1 MSMRKH
7 VDEYAMFVSILR
19 AAFYSTEVCEH
30 LGVLFVFFC
39 FLLLFF
45 ALAPLGAFVGPLGAL
60 LGASW
65 GALGAFLGPLGESL
79 VGSGGVLGAV
89 LEGFEVKLT

>member
-19 AAFYSTEVCEH
+19 AALYSIETCEH
-30 LGVLFVFFC
+30 PGVLFVFFC

-65 GALGAFLGPLGESL
+65 GPLGAFLGPLG
-79 VGSGGVLGAV
+79 GVLGGSWG
-89 LEGFEVKLT
+89 LFGRS